1 MPETVILVH
10 AGAWILHNFVEL
22 LEGTTVNVEQQGL

>member
-10 AGAWILHNFVEL
+10 AGAWISHNLVEL
-22 LEGTTVNVEQQGL
+22 LEGTTVNLEQQGL